1 MMKQKD
7 DLEVLVDG
15 GDNII
20 VLDLSEEALQ
30 KFMEKRGIIDRNEG
44 KAKLK
49 EEIETLIDIAND
61 FDNPKVLRKM
71 LVEITN
77 IKKGDL

>member
-1 MMKQKD
+1 MKKKD

-20 VLDLSEEALQ
+20 TLDLSEEALL
-30 KFMEKRGIIDRNEG
+30 KFMDKRNIIDRNEG
-44 KAKLK
+44 KALLK
-49 EEIETLIDIAND
+49 EEIEMLIDIAND
-61 FDNPKVLRKM
+61 FESPKILRQM
-71 LVEITN
+71 LVEIVN